1 MASHTDGSVFSAFEK
16 EIRSI
21 RLSDLIPLHVVPEE
35 SKKSQRYLKVLSS
48 VREIGLVES
57 PIVARDKETSGK
69 YLLLDGHVRI
79 EVLKEL
85 GIEAVDCLIA
95 TDDEAYTYN
104 KRISRLATVQEHYMI
119 LKAIERGVSEEA
131 IARTLHV
138 NIDLIRVKKGLLKG
152 ICPEAIELL
161 KDHSVPTGTFTEL
174 RKMLAVRQV
183 EAAQLMVAMNKF
195 STSYAKSL
203 VAATQPSQLV
213 NAQQDKRVGDLT
225 DAQIA
230 LMEQE
235 SATLDREFRLIEESY
250 GADNLDLVVATG
262 YVGRL
267 LANARVVRFLAQD
280 YPDLLSEFQRI
291 AEPQGVA

>member
-1 MASHTDGSVFSAFEK
+1 MTSPMDGLVTSAFEK
-16 EIRSI
+16 EIRLI
-21 RLSDLIPLHVVPEE
+21 HLSDLIPLHMVSEA
-35 SKKSQRYLKVLSS
+35 SRKSQKYLKVLSS
-48 VREIGLVES
+48 VREIGLVEL
-57 PIVARDKETSGK
+57 PVVAPDKEMDGR
-69 YLLLDGHVRI
+69 YLLLDGHIRV

-85 GIEAVDCLIA
+85 GIATADCLIA

-119 LKAIERGVSEEA
+119 LRAIERGVAEEA
-131 IARTLHV
+131 IARTLNV
-138 NIDLIRVKKGLLKG
+138 NIAQIRVKKGLLNG

-161 KDHSVPTGTFTEL
+161 KDHSVPTGTFGEL

-195 STSYAKSL
+195 SVSYARSL
-203 VAATQPSQLV
+203 VAATPRSLLIP
-213 NAQQDKRVGDLT
+213 AQQDKKVGDLT
-225 DAQIA
+225 DAQFE

-235 SATLDREFRLIEESY
+235 SASLDREFRLIEESY

-291 AEPQGVA
+291 AEPQGAL

>member
-1 MASHTDGSVFSAFEK
+1 MAAPSDGSVFSAFEK

-21 RLSDLIPLHVVPEE
+21 RVSDLILLHVVPEE
-35 SKKSQRYLKVLSS
+35 SKKSQRFLKVLSS
-48 VREIGLVES
+48 IREVGLVES
-57 PIVARDKETSGK
+57 PVVTPDKETPGK

-85 GIEAVDCLIA
+85 GIGAVNCLIA

-195 STSYAKSL
+195 STPYAKSL

-213 NAQQDKRVGDLT
+213 NAQQDKKVGHLT
-225 DAQIA
+225 AAQIA

-267 LANARVVRFLAQD
+267 LANARIVRFLAQD

-291 AEPQGVA
+291 AEPQGMA